1 MLFSFLIFFAVAHTQ
16 IPLQL
21 QNFIQKLES
30 QKDKLQGGAVAILHK
45 GKVVYKSTFGKKNGS
60 HGCVTART
68 LFPLG
73 SASKPVTALSIAHL
87 VDKGTLSFDQKFTLP
102 WLRHKIS
109 LVDLLSHTTGLGTR
123 FWGNFEIEK
132 GLSRAEILELLKA
145 EKKGSPPGKRY
156 AYTNVIFSLVED
168 VLQLKKTSFQSA
180 IRQLGKGLG
189 TDGIQV
195 LPMDPDAEIASP
207 HNDDLEALPFPPYYP
222 KVVAPA
228 AGVFASLEGMVKL
241 LQLSSGYRPE
251 LISQKTL
258 NRLYRAVL
266 PNNDIVKWAT
276 KIQFPFSL
284 NQIESYYGL
293 GWRILKTKKHPG
305 KELIF
310 HGGYIEGIR
319 SFIGFIPSEDVGI
332 VILVNQNSKVPLQ
345 AGLDFWGDFLTF
357 LLKPRTMGDR
367 NDR

>member
-1 MLFSFLIFFAVAHTQ
+1 MAAL
-16 IPLQL
+16 
-21 QNFIQKLES
+21 
-30 QKDKLQGGAVAILHK
+30 AI
-45 GKVVYKSTFGKKNGS
+45 
-60 HGCVTART
+60 AR
-68 LFPLG
+68 
-73 SASKPVTALSIAHL
+73 L
-87 VDKGTLSFDQKFTLP
+87 VDKGKLSFDQKFTLP
-102 WLRHKIS
+102 WLRHKVS
-109 LVDLLSHTTGLGTR
+109 LTHLLSHTTGLGTR

-132 GLSRAEILELLKA
+132 GLSRTEILQLLKA
-145 EKKGSPPGKRY
+145 ERKGCPPGKRY

-168 VLQLKKTSFQSA
+168 VLKLKKASFQSV
-180 IRQLGKGLG
+180 IQQLGTGLG

-195 LPMDPDAEIASP
+195 MPIDPDAELASP

-228 AGVFASLEGMVKL
+228 AGVFASLDGMVKL
-241 LQLSSGYRPE
+241 LQLSSGYRPD
-251 LISQKTL
+251 LISKKML
-258 NRLYRAVL
+258 DRLYTPVL
-266 PNNDIVKWAT
+266 PNNDIVKWAI
-276 KIQFPFSL
+276 KIQFPFNL

-293 GWRILKTKKHPG
+293 GWRIVKAKKYPG

-332 VILVNQNSKVPLQ
+332 VILVNQNSKMPLQ

-357 LLKPRTMGDR
+357 PPKPTTMGDR